1 MASDILKKK
10 STGNVVLEG
19 LQKLG
24 KSLMLPIAVL
34 PVAGLMN
41 RLGAED
47 LLNLPFIQDAG
58 AALFTYLPLLFA
70 IGIAVGL
77 AKEGHGAAALA
88 GAVSY
93 MVLGAVSQDI
103 NYAIQ
108 LGTLFAPEGGY
119 SALVDSGAL
128 TQIDM
133 QVFQGIIAG
142 IIAGLCY
149 NRFKD
154 TKLPDWLQFFGGK
167 RFVPIVTGGCSI
179 AIGSILGV
187 IWPYCQMALDTAAH
201 WMTNA
206 SMIGEFVYG
215 LLNRLLI
222 PFGLHHIINTYV
234 WFNYGTFTDATGQT
248 VTGEITRFMQ
258 GDPTAGNYLA
268 GFFPIMMFAM
278 PAIALAMYVCAK
290 KKNRPIV
297 GGMLF
302 SVGFTAFLTGITE
315 PIEFMFMFLAP
326 VLYVIH
332 AVLTGL
338 SMVVTSMLGVLD
350 GFSFS
355 AGLFDYVLNWG
366 LATKPWM
373 IIPIGLV
380 TAAVYFFLF
389 VFVIKKFNIKTPGRE
404 DDEDYEIEGTKEKE
418 DNSLE
423 NLATSYIDAL
433 GGQNNIK
440 ELESCITRLRLVL
453 KNNKQIDEKQLKKI
467 GAAGVMKAGENVTQ
481 VVVGTKAEL
490 IADAMKRK
498 LAEQPKNKN
507 TNTQLEQLAI
517 DYLKALGGKE
527 NIEELESCIT
537 RLRLVLKDNTKIDEK
552 KLKSLGAAGVMK
564 VGENVTQV
572 VVGTRAELIADAIKR
587 QM

>member
-1 MASDILKKK
+1 MATNTLKKK
-10 STGNVVLEG
+10 SAGNAILEA

-41 RLGAED
+41 RLGAPD

-108 LGTLFAPEGGY
+108 LGTLFAPEEGY
-119 SALVDSGAL
+119 KTLVASGAL

-149 NRFKD
+149 NRFRD
-154 TKLPDWLQFFGGK
+154 IKLPDWLQFFGGK

-179 AIGSILGV
+179 VVGGILGV
-187 IWPYCQMALDTAAH
+187 IWPYFQTALDMAAH
-201 WMTNA
+201 WMTSA
-206 SMIGEFVYG
+206 SMVGEFVYG
-215 LLNRLLI
+215 FLNRLLI

-234 WFNYGTFTDATGQT
+234 WFNYGSFTDATGQT

-268 GFFPIMMFAM
+268 GFFPIMMFAL

-290 KKNRPIV
+290 KKNKPIV

-302 SVGFTAFLTGITE
+302 SVGLTAFLTGITE

-326 VLYVIH
+326 VLFVIH
-332 AVLTGL
+332 AILTGL
-338 SMVVTSMLGVLD
+338 SLVITSMFGVLD

-366 LATKPWM
+366 LATNPWI
-373 IIPIGLV
+373 IIPIGLAF
-380 TAAVYFFLF
+380 AAVYFLLF
-389 VFVIKKFNIKTPGRE
+389 VFVIKKFDIKTPGRE
-404 DDEDYEIEGTKEKE
+404 DDDFDEETDTEVK
-418 DNSLE
+418 DSSLE
-423 NLATSYIDAL
+423 DLAEEYIEAI
-433 GGQNNIK
+433 GGANNIK
-440 ELESCITRLRLVL
+440 ELEACITRLRLVL
-453 KNNKQIDEKQLKKI
+453 GNNKNIDEKSLKKL
-467 GAAGVMKAGENVTQ
+467 GAAGVMKAGDNVTQ

-490 IADAMKRK
+490 LADAMRRK
-498 LAEQPKNKN
+498 LSEPKKIASDNSD
-507 TNTQLEQLAI
+507 LENSAI
-517 DYLKALGGKE
+517 KYLKALGGKE
-527 NIEELESCIT
+527 NIDEIEACIT
-537 RLRLVLKDNTKIDEK
+537 RLRLVLKDNTIINEK
-552 KLKSLGAAGVMK
+552 ELKKLGAAGVMK
-564 VGENVTQV
+564 AGNNVTQV